1 MSDVLDTVA
10 PKIPYGRADFRGMRL
25 DGSLYVDKTRFVRLL
40 ENHRYV
46 LFIRPRR
53 FGKTCWLSTLECY
66 YDRRAKDDFEAVFG
80 GTEMGEEPTANRSRY
95 VVLRLNFSAFGAQLD
110 KLEEEFDLYCFRHL
124 RATLERHPDM
134 FSEDARRN
142 ILAPPSVAGR
152 LDALFLHVAEHGIPL
167 YMLIDEYDNFASNVL
182 ARHGEAAYYSFTRD
196 EGFYR
201 SFFTTLKAGTD
212 AGALERLFITG
223 VSPVAMDDVT
233 SGFNIG
239 RNLSLDPQF
248 NEMLGF
254 TEDEVRQVLRTYHV
268 AGALEERPED
278 ALRTMREWYNGYR
291 FAEDAERDVYNTDMV
306 LYYLA
311 ESLGRA
317 RPPEEL
323 IDYNVRVDYGK
334 LRHLL
339 TVGGRLNGNFDLLRT
354 AMAEGGA
361 ECRVRRGFPLR
372 ELEDR
377 DNFLS
382 LLHYFGLL
390 SIRATAADDAP
401 QLIVPNQTAH
411 HLLHAF
417 LRDAY
422 RDVGAFRVD
431 LHDLERLMRRMALF
445 GEWRPTLDLL
455 ATAIHSQTS
464 VRDYL
469 AGEKMIQGFLA
480 AYLGVTDHFLFS
492 TEQEFNKGFADICLA
507 PFAARYRTARHGYL
521 LELKYVRRDEGEAKL
536 EVALTEAMQQL
547 ERYLADERLVRQRPE
562 VSYTGLA
569 VVFHGWELARC
580 GAVEVAA

>member
-1 MSDVLDTVA
+1 MSDAPNIV
-10 PKIPYGRADFRGMRL
+10 PKIPYGRADFRGIRL
-25 DGSLYVDKTRFVRLL
+25 DGSLYVDKTRFVRHL
-40 ENHRYV
+40 ENHSYV

-66 YDRRAKDDFEAVFG
+66 YDRRAEDDFEAVFG
-80 GTEMGEEPTANRSRY
+80 GTEIGAKPTANRSRY

-110 KLEEEFDLYCFRHL
+110 KLEDEFNLYCFRHL
-124 RATLERHPDM
+124 RATLERHPDL
-134 FSEDARRN
+134 FSEDAKRN

-182 ARHGEAAYYSFTRD
+182 ARHGEAAYYSFTQD

-201 SFFTTLKAGTD
+201 SFFATLKAGTD
-212 AGALERLFITG
+212 TGALERLFITG

-254 TEDEVRQVLRTYHV
+254 TEGEVRQVLHTYHD
-268 AGALEERPED
+268 AGAIAQHPDD
-278 ALRTMREWYNGYR
+278 ALGTMREWYNGYR
-291 FAEDAERDVYNTDMV
+291 FAEDAEQDVYNTDMV
-306 LYYLA
+306 LYYLV
-311 ESLGRA
+311 ESLGRT
-317 RPPEEL
+317 RPPEQL

-354 AMAEGGA
+354 AMAEGQA
-361 ECRVRRGFPLR
+361 ECQVRRGFPLR

-390 SIRATAADDAP
+390 SIHATTLDDAP
-401 QLIVPNQTAH
+401 ELIVPNQTAH

-431 LHDLERLMRRMALF
+431 LHDLERLMRRMAHF
-445 GEWRPTLDLL
+445 GEWRPALDFL
-455 ATAIHSQTS
+455 AAAIRSQTS

-469 AGEKMIQGFLA
+469 AGEKMIHGFLA

-492 TEQEFNKGFADICLA
+492 TQQEFNKGFVDICLV

-521 LELKYVRRDEGEAKL
+521 LALKYVKRDESDAKL
-536 EVALTEAMQQL
+536 DAALAEAQRQL
-547 ERYLADERLVRQRPE
+547 GRYSADERLVRQRPE

-569 VVFHGWELARC
+569 VVFHGWELVRC
-580 GAVEVAA
+580 EAVE